1 LKKRPA
7 LLALGWAWAAAIVW
21 ASLTPSP
28 PEVDFEASDKL
39 GHLFSYGL
47 LMLWF
52 AVLFTATKPRAV
64 HAAAFIAMGVAL
76 EFAQAGLGYREFELL
91 DMASNA
97 AGVLAG
103 WAAGAAAARFAPT
116 ILPR

>member
-1 LKKRPA
+1 MKRGA

-21 ASLTPSP
+21 LSLTPSP

-39 GHLFSYGL
+39 GHLLSYGL

-52 AVLFTATKPRAV
+52 SVLFRGTKPRAM
-64 HAAAFIAMGVAL
+64 HAAVFVAMGVAL
-76 EFAQAGLGYREFELL
+76 EFAQAGLGYRGFEVL
-91 DMASNA
+91 DMLANT
-97 AGVLAG
+97 AGVFLG
-103 WAAGAAAARFAPT
+103 WAGGAAAARYAPT

>member
-1 LKKRPA
+1 MKRRG

-21 ASLTPSP
+21 LSLVPSL
-28 PEVDFEASDKL
+28 PEVDFEESDKL
-39 GHLFSYGL
+39 GHLLSYGL

-52 AVLFTATKPRAV
+52 AVLLPDRKRRAV
-64 HAAAFIAMGVAL
+64 HAGLFIAMGVAL

-91 DMASNA
+91 DMVANA
-97 AGVLAG
+97 TGVMLG
-103 WAAGAAAARFAPT
+103 WAGGATAARFAPT